1 MSRQLVEIY
10 FNFRSPYCYL
20 ASKHMFQTLAQF
32 DVELSWRP
40 FSGWDGRSAPDRQ
53 KSKLRVVRQD
63 VKRFCARM
71 NIPFNPPPMHTDGT
85 LAGRVSLL
93 AEERGLLSE
102 WVAAVMHAEWGE
114 GRDIG
119 DPAVLAELGVQ
130 VGLSAQEVQGAID
143 SESYQTRLETH
154 WQQAQEAGVFGV
166 PTFVVGE
173 ELFWGNDRIDFLAE
187 YLQQQGA

>member
-1 MSRQLVEIY
+1 MSRQQVEIY

-20 ASKHMFQTLAQF
+20 ASKHMFQALEPF
-32 DVELSWRP
+32 DVELLWRP

-63 VKRFCARM
+63 VKRFCTRL

-93 AEERGLLSE
+93 AEERGLLAQ
-102 WVAAVMHAEWGE
+102 WVAAVMHTEWGE

-119 DPAVLAELGVQ
+119 DPAVLADVGAQ
-130 VGLSAQEVQGAID
+130 VGLSPEEVQGAID
-143 SESYQTRLETH
+143 SEQYQARLETH
-154 WQQAQEAGVFGV
+154 WQQAQDAGVFGV

-187 YLQQQGA
+187 YLQQTGA